1 MAKMREVS
9 VSVGRTINMGNYESL
24 RVERSGA
31 ATLESGDDR
40 DEVVSDISDWLKTQ
54 VRHLVSEHS
63 RDMKK
68 G

>member
-9 VSVGRTINMGNYESL
+9 VSVGRTINMGNESL
-24 RVERSGA
+24 RVELSGA
-31 ATLESGDDR
+31 ATLENGDDR

-54 VRHLVSEHS
+54 VRRLVSEHS